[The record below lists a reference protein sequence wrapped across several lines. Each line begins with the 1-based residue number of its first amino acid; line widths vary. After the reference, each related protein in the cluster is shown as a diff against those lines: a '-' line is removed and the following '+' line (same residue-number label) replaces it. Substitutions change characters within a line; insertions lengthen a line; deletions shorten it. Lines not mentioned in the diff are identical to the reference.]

1 MYAIILGCGRTGLN
15 LAKELLEQGHE
26 VTVLEKDRNRSDQAN
41 ELLGQISIV
50 GDGCQQQV
58 LKSVGLHR
66 AEVFIALSGTDEDNL
81 ISCQLAKHVFEVPKT
96 IALIN
101 NPNNEELF
109 RILGVDVRISST
121 SLILQHIEEEL
132 SAAVVHMQALGSSAR
147 ELVSITIPPDASAVG
162 KRLSDLTMPAE
173 SLVSLIVTKE
183 GNTRFPDEIF
193 ELQPADQA
201 LVVTTPEKELEVRR
215 VFTGVD

>member
-26 VTVLEKDRNRSDQAN
+26 VTVLEKDRNRSDQVN

-147 ELVSITIPPDASAVG
+147 ELVSITIPPDASAIG
-162 KRLSDLTMPAE
+162 KRLSDINMPAE

-193 ELQPADQA
+193 ELQPNDQA

>member
-132 SAAVVHMQALGSSAR
+132 SAAIVHMQALGSSAR
-147 ELVSITIPPDASAVG
+147 ELVSITIPSDASAVG
-162 KRLSDLTMPAE
+162 RRLSDLTMPAE

>member
-1 MYAIILGCGRTGLN
+1 MYAIILGCSTTGLN

-26 VTVLEKDRNRSDQAN
+26 ITILEKDRTRSDQAN
-41 ELLGQISIV
+41 DLLGQISIV

-58 LKSVGLHR
+58 LKSVGLNR
-66 AEVFIALSGTDEDNL
+66 ADVFIALSGTDEDNL
-81 ISCQLAKHVFEVPKT
+81 ISCQLAKHVFSVPKT

-132 SAAVVHMQALGSSAR
+132 SASVVHMQALGSSAR

-162 KRLSDLTMPAE
+162 KRIADLNMPAE
-173 SLVSLIVTKE
+173 SLISLIVTKG

-193 ELQPADQA
+193 ELQPNDQA

>member
-41 ELLGQISIV
+41 ELLGQISVV

-147 ELVSITIPPDASAVG
+147 ELVSITIPPDASAIG
-162 KRLSDLTMPAE
+162 KRLSDINMPAE

-193 ELQPADQA
+193 ELQPNDQA

>member
-15 LAKELLEQGHE
+15 LAKELLEQGQE
-26 VTVLEKDRNRSDQAN
+26 ITILEKDRIRSDQAN
-41 ELLGQISIV
+41 DLLGEVTIV
-50 GDGCQQQV
+50 GDGCQQQL
-58 LKSVGLHR
+58 LKSAGLGR
-66 AEVFIALSGTDEDNL
+66 ADVFIALSGTDEDNL
-81 ISCQLAKHVFEVPKT
+81 ISCQLAKHVFDVPKT

-132 SAAVVHMQALGSSAR
+132 SASVVHMQALGSSTR

-162 KRLSDLTMPAE
+162 KRLSDLNMPTE
-173 SLVSLIVTKE
+173 SLVSLIVTT
-183 GNTRFPDEIF
+183 GGDTRFPDEIF
-193 ELQPADQA
+193 ELQPNDQA
-201 LVVTTPEKELEVRR
+201 LVVTTPERELEVRR

>member
-147 ELVSITIPPDASAVG
+147 ELVSITIPSDASAVG
-162 KRLSDLTMPAE
+162 RRLSDLTMPAE

>member
-1 MYAIILGCGRTGLN
+1 MYAVILGCGRTGLN

-26 VTVLEKDRNRSDQAN
+26 ITIIEKDRTRSDQAN
-41 ELLGQISIV
+41 ELLGQISVV
-50 GDGCQQQV
+50 GDGCQQH
-58 LKSVGLHR
+58 LLASVGLKR
-66 AEVFIALSGTDEDNL
+66 ADVFIALSRTDEDNL
-81 ISCQLAKHVFEVPKT
+81 ISCQLAKHVFAVPKT

-101 NPNNEELF
+101 NPINEDLF

-132 SAAVVHMQALGSSAR
+132 SASVVHMQALGSSAR

-162 KRLSDLTMPAE
+162 KRLVDISMPAE

-183 GNTRFPDEIF
+183 GNTRFPDELF
-193 ELQPADQA
+193 EIQPNDQA
-201 LVVTTPEKELEVRR
+201 LVVTTPERELDVRR
-215 VFTGVD
+215 VLTGVD

>member
-66 AEVFIALSGTDEDNL
+66 AEVFIALSVTDEDNL

-132 SAAVVHMQALGSSAR
+132 SAAIVHMQALGSSAR
-147 ELVSITIPPDASAVG
+147 ELVSITIPSDASAVG
-162 KRLSDLTMPAE
+162 RRLSDLTMPAE

-183 GNTRFPDEIF
+183 GNTRFPDENF

>member
-132 SAAVVHMQALGSSAR
+132 SAAIVHMQALGSSAR
-147 ELVSITIPPDASAVG
+147 ELVSITIPSDASAVG
-162 KRLSDLTMPAE
+162 RRLSDLTMPAE

-183 GNTRFPDEIF
+183 GNTRFPDENF